1 MSTDKVG
8 YETDTVCI
16 LQEDCVVRKCIFSA
30 YLSAKEMRNLDS
42 QFSLSRTMI
51 VTILLMFSSLYFN
64 KDANELILQPIEQ
77 MIDKIRKITR
87 NPIKAIQE
95 VENEVFLK
103 EEEIT
108 VDKNKNMETKFLED
122 SI

>member
-1 MSTDKVG
+1 
-8 YETDTVCI
+8 
-16 LQEDCVVRKCIFSA
+16 
-30 YLSAKEMRNLDS
+30 MRDLDA
-42 QFSLSRTMI
+42 QFSLSRTFL
-51 VTILLMFSSLYFN
+51 VTILLVASSLYFN

-103 EEEIT
+103 DEEVT
-108 VDKNKNMETKFLED
+108 DVKDKNLETKFLED